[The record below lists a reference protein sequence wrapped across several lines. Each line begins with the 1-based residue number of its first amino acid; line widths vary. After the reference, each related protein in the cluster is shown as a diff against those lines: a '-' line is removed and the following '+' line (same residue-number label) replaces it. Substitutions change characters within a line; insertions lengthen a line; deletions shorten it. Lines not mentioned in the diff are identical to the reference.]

1 MSFDGEERLCAML
14 GMTEASYEFVSG
26 VTARVYLEEDSF

>member
-14 GMTEASYEFVSG
+14 GMTEASYEFVFFG
-26 VTARVYLEEDSF
+26 VFGG